1 MPLIDPLASYSFG
14 VEITGVTIAQ
24 FKEVSGLGI
33 TIGVIENRSNQG
45 GALPVLQKL
54 PGSVKYDDIHLSR
67 GKVADPAFWQWIKTV
82 QEGKVDQARKDGSV
96 ILYDYSRGEVSRFNF
111 FRGWPSR
118 VEIGKLSAGADSVLL
133 ESVVITVESI
143 EVK

>member
-24 FKEVSGLGI
+24 FKEVAGFGI
-33 TIGVIENRSNQG
+33 SVGVIENRSNQP
-45 GALPVLQKL
+45 GALPVLQKM

-67 GKVADPAFWQWIKTV
+67 GKVSDPAFWDWIKTV
-82 QEGKVDQARKDGSV
+82 QEGKIDQARKDGAV
-96 ILYDYSRGEVSRFNF
+96 ILYDYSRGEVTRFNF
-111 FRGWPSR
+111 FGGWPSR

-133 ESVVITVESI
+133 ESVVIAIERL

>member
-1 MPLIDPLASYSFG
+1 MALIDPLASYSFG

-33 TIGVIENRSNQG
+33 SVAVIENRSNQPKG
-45 GALPVLQKL
+45 LPVLQKM

-67 GKVADPAFWQWIKTV
+67 GKVADPAFWSWIKTV
-82 QEGKVDQARKDGSV
+82 QEGKVDQARKDGAI

-111 FRGWPSR
+111 FGGWPMR
-118 VEIGKLSAGADSVLL
+118 VEIGKLSAGADTVLL
-133 ESVVITVESI
+133 ESVTIAI
-143 EVK
+143 ERLEVA